1 MEYDPQ
7 EMFASGALL
16 ASRGIYCV
24 RLYGVTDDFTCTCGK
39 GAGCAT
45 PGKHPRG
52 EGWQHLATVN
62 EDEIAEWAFGE
73 GASRWNLGAR
83 LGKQSGIIDVEVDG
97 PEAQAEL
104 ERWGLHLIDT
114 PAYKASRGEHRWF
127 AYQDDLPDVGVVKI
141 GPLEVR
147 IGGGG
152 KASQSVVPHSW
163 HGSGI
168 QYRWLDGRSI
178 DEVPPAEIP
187 PQFLAAIKANARGR
201 GGTGTVSQAVDDLVN
216 QRTWSEGARHARLL
230 GVASRQAAR
239 LTTYEQADKD
249 ELFAIL
255 WACNTCYCRPPKLA
269 DEIRNLANDQVD
281 HYAQRHRARQVP
293 HPHERFGLNYN
304 EHDREYDPG
313 SWHLTLVK
321 SNPVQFK
328 LRIPGRD
335 QADGPTEVV
344 LLTEDWQTPK
354 KVGCAIQEASHWIDV
369 FDPNHTAWSIIW
381 NGQRVREGDGWRDQR
396 GLRVKL
402 FEQREEQ
409 EPDSEDNRHVSH
421 GNILWGYLANLHILE
436 DGVDDKPIPNG
447 TPKWIKSKESVH
459 ELWFKWDSLIA
470 AAWRNSSRR
479 EIEEPAKRELA
490 RRLKSAMGVGEWQKR
505 TFRIG
510 GKVHTFIIWTDK
522 EVDSVGRLVNA

>member
-152 KASQSVVPHSW
+152 KASQLCLT
-163 HGSGI
+163 HGMAAAS
-168 QYRWLDGRSI
+168 SI
-178 DEVPPAEIP
+178 D
-187 PQFLAAIKANARGR
+187 GS
-201 GGTGTVSQAVDDLVN
+201 TVGPST
-216 QRTWSEGARHARLL
+216 RFRLPRFRRSFWPR
-230 GVASRQAAR
+230 SRQ
-239 LTTYEQADKD
+239 T
-249 ELFAIL
+249 
-255 WACNTCYCRPPKLA
+255 LA
-269 DEIRNLANDQVD
+269 VVVGQ
-281 HYAQRHRARQVP
+281 
-293 HPHERFGLNYN
+293 
-304 EHDREYDPG
+304 
-313 SWHLTLVK
+313 
-321 SNPVQFK
+321 
-328 LRIPGRD
+328 
-335 QADGPTEVV
+335 GP
-344 LLTEDWQTPK
+344 
-354 KVGCAIQEASHWIDV
+354 S
-369 FDPNHTAWSIIW
+369 
-381 NGQRVREGDGWRDQR
+381 
-396 GLRVKL
+396 
-402 FEQREEQ
+402 
-409 EPDSEDNRHVSH
+409 
-421 GNILWGYLANLHILE
+421 
-436 DGVDDKPIPNG
+436 
-447 TPKWIKSKESVH
+447 
-459 ELWFKWDSLIA
+459 
-470 AAWRNSSRR
+470 
-479 EIEEPAKRELA
+479 AKRSTTL
-490 RRLKSAMGVGEWQKR
+490 
-505 TFRIG
+505 
-510 GKVHTFIIWTDK
+510 
-522 EVDSVGRLVNA
+522 